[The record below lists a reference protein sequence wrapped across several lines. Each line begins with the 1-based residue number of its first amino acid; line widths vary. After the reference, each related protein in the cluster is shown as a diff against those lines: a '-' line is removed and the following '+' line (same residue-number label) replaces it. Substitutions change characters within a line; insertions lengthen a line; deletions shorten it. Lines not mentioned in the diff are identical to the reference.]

1 MVTVRV
7 FVEGGGQA
15 KALRAGCREG
25 FSKLLRKAG
34 FGGRM
39 PRIVPCGG
47 GTNAFRDFSIAV
59 RGGALGLFS
68 ILLVDSEEPV
78 SKADERP
85 DAAEPWRHWQER
97 TKQERP
103 RGVAN
108 DQIQLMVTC
117 METWIMADPAAV
129 ERKFGRRASI
139 PLANLESRDRREIQA
154 ALERVGYQKG
164 KTSFELLSKLDPR
177 ELERHLP
184 HFRRF
189 LATLEARL

>member
-1 MVTVRV
+1 
-7 FVEGGGQA
+7 
-15 KALRAGCREG
+15 
-25 FSKLLRKAG
+25 
-34 FGGRM
+34 M